1 MKKIRKDLSAQ
12 GLIKAIYNKF
22 KKIKDPQNRNGKISI
37 VDCLMSCFAIFSLKY
52 PSLLQYEIETKNP
65 RCIENIKK
73 LYLVKNPPSDTYMRE
88 RLDLIDPK
96 LLRPAFKK
104 IFSLIQRGKDLESY
118 QYFDGYHLVSVD
130 GTGHFSSEKV
140 YCENCCEKHHKNGTT
155 SYYHQMLAAV
165 IVHPEKKQVIPLCPE
180 AIQKKD
186 GQTKNDCERNASKR
200 LLEDLRREH
209 PHLKIMIIED
219 ALASNAPHIKLIEK
233 LSMKYIIGVKPKDH
247 EYLFD
252 WVKHSEKTEFEY
264 IDEKGT
270 HHKFNFVN
278 EVPLNYE
285 NSDLKVNFLEY
296 WETDKKGKVKHF
308 SWVTN
313 IKITINNVSK
323 IMKGGRARWKVE
335 NETFNTLKNQGY
347 QFEHNFGHGKEN
359 LCSVMGLIMLL
370 VFLVDQTQLLCC
382 KLFQHA
388 RDTERTFYSL
398 WGTMKY
404 MFKFFYL
411 TAWED
416 FIYCIAHKEVPD
428 TS

>member
-1 MKKIRKDLSAQ
+1 MKKIRKYLSAQ
-12 GLIKAIYNKF
+12 GLIKALYNKF
-22 KKIKDPQNRNGKISI
+22 KKIKDPQNRTGKISI
-37 VDCLMSCFAIFSLKY
+37 IDCLMSCFAIFSLKY

-65 RCIENIKK
+65 RSCENIKK
-73 LYLVKNPPSDTYMRE
+73 LYFVKNPPSDTYMRE

-96 LLRPAFKK
+96 LLRPAFKQ

-118 QYFDGYHLVSVD
+118 QYIDGYHLISID

-140 YCENCCEKHHKNGTT
+140 HCENCCEKHHKSGKTT
-155 SYYHQMLAAV
+155 YYHQMLAAV
-165 IVHPEKKQVIPLCPE
+165 MVHPEKKQVIPFCPE
-180 AIQKKD
+180 PIQKED
-186 GQTKNDCERNASKR
+186 GETKNDCERNASKR

-209 PHLKIMIIED
+209 SHLKIIIIED
-219 ALASNAPHIKLIEK
+219 GLASNAPHIKLIEK

-247 EYLFD
+247 KYLFD
-252 WVKHSEKTEFEY
+252 WVKHLETTKFEY
-264 IDEKGT
+264 TDEKGT
-270 HHKFNFVN
+270 HHKFNFAN

-296 WETDKKGKVKHF
+296 WETDKKGNKKHF

-313 IKITINNVSK
+313 IKITINNVDK

-347 QFEHNFGHGKEN
+347 QFSHNFGHGKKN
-359 LCSVMGLIMLL
+359 LCSVMGLIMML
-370 VFLVDQTQLLCC
+370 VFLIDQTQLLCC

-388 RDTERTFYSL
+388 RKTARTFYGL
-398 WGTMKY
+398 WETMRS
-404 MFKFFYL
+404 MFKFFYF
-411 TAWED
+411 TTWEY
-416 FIYCIAHKEVPD
+416 FIYCIAHREIPD